1 MFDSI
6 SEKFQNVW
14 RTIRGQHRISE
25 DNIHETLREI
35 RKALLEADV
44 SYTVVKTF
52 MDDVKQ
58 KALGTEVVQ
67 SVSAGQMIT
76 KIIYDEMLMLLSK
89 GANELSI
96 KGDFQKILMIGLQGC
111 GKTTT
116 CAKLALWY
124 KSKGLTT
131 LLVGADTQRP
141 AAREQL
147 RVLSQ
152 QVGADY
158 FTLDTE
164 KDPKQIVSEALKHA
178 RQSGQYQ
185 RVIVD
190 TAGRLHVDEELMS
203 QLVEVSSVL
212 SPDEILYTG
221 DAMTGQDAVK
231 TVKAFSEKLPLT
243 GVVLTKMDG
252 DARGGA
258 VMSMASITGKGIKF
272 VGVGEKIDQFEP
284 FYPDRAASRILGMGD
299 IVSLVE
305 KAQQAVD
312 EKEAQKLEQ
321 KIKKN
326 EFDLQDFLSS
336 IRQIKRM
343 GPLQGLMKM
352 IPGMPKINPGDIDER
367 GLLHI
372 EAIISSMTPKERSKP
387 ALLNGSRKKR
397 IAHGSGRTVEEVN
410 RLLKQFR
417 DMKEM
422 MKRMQGLMG
431 RGMMKRMQQG

>member
-67 SVSAGQMIT
+67 SISAGQMIT

-96 KGDFQKILMIGLQGC
+96 KGDFQKILMVGLQGC

-116 CAKLALWY
+116 CAKLALWF

-164 KDPKQIVSEALKHA
+164 KDPRKIVSEALKHA
-178 RQSGQYQ
+178 RQSGLYQ

-203 QLVEVSSVL
+203 QLVDVSSVQ
-212 SPDEILYTG
+212 SPDEILNTV

-231 TVKAFSEKLPLT
+231 TVKAFSEKLPLS

-284 FYPDRAASRILGMGD
+284 FYPDRVASRILGMGD

-312 EKEAQKLEQ
+312 EKEAQKLDQ

-336 IRQIKRM
+336 IRQIKKM
-343 GPLQGLMKM
+343 GPLQSLMKM

-367 GLLHI
+367 GILYI

-387 ALLNGSRKKR
+387 AILNGSRKKR

-431 RGMMKRMQQG
+431 KGMMKRMQKA